1 LLTQAYGIRANG
13 CSTGTNLPF
22 DDAIRRKVKFDNIIL
37 VTDGGQNCGRPCYEA
52 WDEYKRK
59 INRNAKLF
67 VVDVSPYGKALVK
80 GFDNANDCHYIVGWS
95 DNVLNYIGLASQGWN
110 NMVDYI
116 EASK

>member
-1 LLTQAYGIRANG
+1 
-13 CSTGTNLPF
+13 
-22 DDAIRRKVKFDNIIL
+22 
-37 VTDGGQNCGRPCYEA
+37 
-52 WDEYKRK
+52 
-59 INRNAKLF
+59 LF